1 MGSDPALFT
10 ANLFLYYFECKWI
23 LNLKKL
29 DLYKAHNFANTLCFI
44 GDLHVVN
51 VNGLF
56 EKHFKEIYSE
66 KLDLKKEKFSS
77 T

>member
-1 MGSDPALFT
+1 MRLDPALFT

-29 DLYKAHNFANTLCFI
+29 DLYKAHNFANTLSFI
-44 GDLHVVN
+44 GDLYVIN
-51 VNGLF
+51 VDGLF
-56 EKHFKEIYSE
+56 EKDFKEIHSE
-66 KLDLKKEKFSS
+66 KLDLKKENFSS

>member
-10 ANLFLYYFECKWI
+10 ANLFLYYFKCKWI

-44 GDLHVVN
+44 GDLYVVN

>member
-1 MGSDPALFT
+1 MRSDPALFT

-29 DLYKAHNFANTLCFI
+29 DLYKTHNFANTLSFI
-44 GDLHVVN
+44 GDLYVIN
-51 VNGLF
+51 VDGLF
-56 EKHFKEIYSE
+56 EKDFKEIYSE
-66 KLDLKKEKFSS
+66 KLDLKKENFSS